1 MSSIERQRPATQAI
15 ALATA
20 LAVIA
25 AVIVLGAVSC
35 SRPTPQAAPQSF
47 PPGPIITPE
56 PEVDTGYPPHYLPTK
71 ALPEGYVAPDEGVS
85 PPADGVTSTLP
96 VTAPEGA
103 ADTSGSDASSEAGD
117 SGDSGEEGTSSG
129 G

>member
-25 AVIVLGAVSC
+25 LGAVSC

-47 PPGPIITPE
+47 PPGPVITAE
-56 PEVDTGYPPHYLPTK
+56 PEVDTGYPPHYLPTR

-85 PPADGVTSTLP
+85 PPGEGVTSTLP
-96 VTAPEGA
+96 ITAPEGA
-103 ADTSGSDASSEAGD
+103 ADTAGNDSSGEAGD